1 MKRFLIFFLL
11 LSVTVNFAQIDRS
24 ILPKPGPAPEVKI
37 GNAET
42 FVLANG
48 LKVFVVTNH
57 KLPKVTFSLMLDRD
71 AVYEGKNAGYVTA
84 AGQLLRTGT
93 KKRSKDKLDEEVD
106 FLGANLNTSS
116 TSVFASGLSKY
127 SEKLMDLM
135 ADVVLNPEF
144 KQEELDKINKQ
155 TLSGLAF
162 SKDDPDAIANRVKG
176 ALVYGKEHPYGESET
191 EESVKSIMLD
201 MCKQYH
207 ETYFRPNIAYLAI
220 VGDIKLASAKLLAE
234 KYFGKWEKK
243 DVPKNTFTNP
253 KAPIVNKIS
262 VVDKAGAVQ
271 SVINICYPV
280 DLPVGSDD
288 AMKVKAANMI
298 LGGSATGR
306 LFMNLREDK
315 AYTYGAYSS
324 INPDKLVGSFT
335 ASTKVRTSVTDSAI
349 TEILN
354 EMKKIR
360 NEKVSEKEL
369 ETAKALLGGDFIRSL
384 ERPATVANF
393 AINAA
398 IYNLPKDYYKNYLK
412 NLSAITV
419 DDVQSIA
426 KKYIKPSNANILVV
440 GSAEDVVKNL
450 TKFSASGKVEHRD
463 IYGEIFDPNLKK
475 APEGLTAE
483 QVVAKY
489 AEALG
494 GKANLEK
501 IQDETLKM
509 SGSMQG
515 MNINITLVRKA
526 PNKMYQ
532 LIDFGVGQQK
542 TVFDGEKGK
551 SSAMGQE
558 QEMSGSQLEAMK
570 VEATLNS
577 YLYYDKL
584 GVKVE
589 LSGLETLNGK
599 DAYKVNLVY
608 PSGKRTTQYYDV
620 ESGLLVKTSSSVESP
635 QGVMNISIEYADYK
649 EVKGTKV
656 AHKVIQGTPMGSIE
670 LTVSSVEYNTNPSDD
685 LFK

>member
-1 MKRFLIFFLL
+1 MKRLVIFFLL
-11 LSVTVNFAQIDRS
+11 LSVTANLAQIDRS
-24 ILPKPGPAPEVKI
+24 KLPAPGPAPEVKI

-57 KLPKVTFSLMLDRD
+57 KLPQVTFSLMLDRD

-93 KKRSKDKLDEEVD
+93 KTRSKDKLDEEVD
-106 FLGANLNTSS
+106 FLGANLNASS

-127 SEKLMDLM
+127 TEKLIDLM

-176 ALVYGKEHPYGESET
+176 ALIYGKEHPYGEFET
-191 EESVKSIMLD
+191 EESIKSITLD
-201 MCKQYH
+201 QCKQYH

-220 VGDIKLASAKLLAE
+220 VGDIKLAKAKSLAE
-234 KYFGKWEKK
+234 KYFGKWMRK
-243 DVPKNTFTNP
+243 DVPKNSFANP

-288 AMKVKAANMI
+288 AMKVKIANMI

-306 LFMNLREDK
+306 LFVNLREDK

-324 INPDKLVGSFT
+324 INPDKLVGSFS

-369 ETAKALLGGDFIRSL
+369 ETAKALLSGDFIRSL
-384 ERPATVANF
+384 ERPATLANF
-393 AINAA
+393 AINTA

-412 NLSAITV
+412 NLSAINV
-419 DDVQSIA
+419 DDIQSIA
-426 KKYIKPSNANILVV
+426 KKYIKPNNANILVV
-440 GSAEDVVKNL
+440 GSADDIVKNL
-450 TKFSASGKVEHRD
+450 KVFSPSSKVDYRD
-463 IYGEIFDPNLKK
+463 IYGEVFDPNVKK

-489 AEALG
+489 VDAIG
-494 GKANLEK
+494 GRTNLEK

-509 SGSMQG
+509 IGSMQG
-515 MNINITLVRKA
+515 MNINITITRKA

-532 LIDFGVGQQK
+532 LVDFGVGQQK
-542 TVFDGEKGK
+542 TLFDGEKAK
-551 SSAMGQE
+551 INAMGQE
-558 QEMSGSQLEAMK
+558 QEVTGAQLEEMK
-570 VEATLNS
+570 VESTLNS
-577 YLYYDKL
+577 YLYYDNL
-584 GVKVE
+584 GVKLE
-589 LSGLETLNGK
+589 LGGMEALNGK
-599 DAYKVNLVY
+599 NSYKVNLVF
-608 PSGKRTTQYYDV
+608 PSGKKSVQYYDV
-620 ESGLLVKTSSSVESP
+620 KSGLLVKTSSSVESP
-635 QGVMNISIEYADYK
+635 QGAMNISVEYADYK
-649 EVKGTKV
+649 DVNGVKV

-670 LTVSSVEYNTNPSDD
+670 LTVTSVERNTNPSND